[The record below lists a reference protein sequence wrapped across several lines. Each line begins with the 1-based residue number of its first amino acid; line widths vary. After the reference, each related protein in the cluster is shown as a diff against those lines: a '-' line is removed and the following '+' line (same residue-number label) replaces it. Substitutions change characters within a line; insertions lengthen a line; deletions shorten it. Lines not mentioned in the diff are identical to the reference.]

1 MNYSLAR
8 EIYGLN
14 PWCVDAISM
23 PSLTAILKN
32 MQNGVSLEIPEQ
44 KYNSVSLLKIENK
57 TRTISQNWQLDNND
71 EFEAIG
77 VINLDGPITKGGG
90 ASSYGT
96 KDLSKMMLQMSKDD
110 RVKGFVLNVDSG
122 GGSSAAVQLMVDTIN
137 DVKQTKPVYAVVSK
151 GGMAGSAAYGIASAA
166 NKIYSE
172 DEMNIVGSVGTMISF
187 EGRPANSTAPDGT
200 KHIVLYATKSTE
212 KNKAFEEALNND
224 NYKLLINDLL
234 DPMNENF
241 IKMVGSNR
249 PQLKETS
256 FDNGHTLFSKDAIG
270 TFIDGIASFDQVV
283 EMVMNESKVITN
295 NNNSS
300 LTNSQKKMTKEE
312 LKQSH
317 PEVHASIVAEGA
329 NAERERVAS
338 WMVYAETDIAT
349 VTQGIES
356 GAEITASQREKLM
369 VKMNSKG
376 MLEALKADNPTEVIP
391 AESPIEADPK
401 KEPES
406 NENPYLK
413 FVK

>member
-1 MNYSLAR
+1 MNYGLAR
-8 EIYGLN
+8 EVYGLN
-14 PWCVDAISM
+14 AWCVDAISM
-23 PSLTAILKN
+23 PSLTAILRN

-44 KYNSVSLLKIENK
+44 KYNAVSLLKIENN
-57 TRTISQNWQLDNND
+57 TRIISREWQLDNNED
-71 EFEAIG
+71 FEAVG

-96 KDLSKMMLQMSKDD
+96 KDLSAMMLKMSKDD
-110 RVKGFVLNVDSG
+110 RIKGFVLNVDSG

-137 DVKQTKPVYAVVSK
+137 QVKQTKPVYAVISK
-151 GGMAGSAAYGIASAA
+151 GGMAASAAYGIASAS
-166 NKIYSE
+166 NKIFSE

-200 KHIVLYATKSTE
+200 KYITLYATKSTE

-234 DPMNENF
+234 DPINENF
-241 IKMVGSNR
+241 INMVESNR
-249 PQLKETS
+249 PQLKGTD
-256 FDNGHTLFSKDAIG
+256 FDNGHTVFSKEAIG
-270 TFIDGIASFDQVV
+270 TFIDGIASFEQVV
-283 EMVMNESKVITN
+283 EMVMNESKVIN
-295 NNNSS
+295 NNNLS
-300 LTNSQKKMTKEE
+300 LTNSKKKMTREE
-312 LKQSH
+312 LRQSH
-317 PEVHASIVAEGA
+317 PDVYASIVSEGA

-356 GAEITASQREKLM
+356 GAEITSSQREKLM

-376 MLEALKADNPTEVIP
+376 MLEALKSDSAKDAIPGEAPVEVD
-391 AESPIEADPK
+391 EK
-401 KEPES
+401 KAPES
-406 NENPYLK
+406 TENPYLQ

>member
-14 PWCVDAISM
+14 AWCVDAISM

-32 MQNGVSLEIPEQ
+32 MQNGVNLEIPEN
-44 KYNSVSLLKIENK
+44 KYNAISLLKIENN
-57 TRTISQNWQLDNND
+57 TRIISRDWQLDNNE
-71 EFEAIG
+71 EFEAVG

-96 KDLSKMMLQMSKDD
+96 KDLSAMMLKMSKDD
-110 RVKGFVLNVDSG
+110 RIKGFILNVDSG

-137 DVKQTKPVYAVVSK
+137 QVKQTKPVYAVISK
-151 GGMAGSAAYGIASAA
+151 GGMAASAAYGIASAS

-172 DEMNIVGSVGTMISF
+172 SLMNIVGSVGTMISF

-200 KHIVLYATKSTE
+200 KYITLYATKSTE

-234 DPMNENF
+234 DPINENF
-241 IKMVGSNR
+241 INMVESNR
-249 PQLKETS
+249 PQLKGTD
-256 FDNGHTLFSKDAIG
+256 FDNGHTVFSRDAIG
-270 TFIDGIASFDQVV
+270 TFIDGIASFEQVV
-283 EMVMNESKVITN
+283 EMVMSESKMITN
-295 NNNSS
+295 NNLS
-300 LTNSQKKMTKEE
+300 LTNSTQKMTKEE

-317 PEVHASIVAEGA
+317 PDVYASIVSDGA
-329 NAERERVAS
+329 SAERERVAS
-338 WMVYAETDIAT
+338 WMVYAETDITT

-356 GAEITASQREKLM
+356 GAEITSSQREKLM

-376 MLEALKADNPTEVIP
+376 LLTALQNDNAPEIVAGESVVVAEKEEPKELKEAFNFNL
-391 AESPIEADPK
+391 
-401 KEPES
+401 
-406 NENPYLK
+406 
-413 FVK
+413 

>member
-14 PWCVDAISM
+14 AWCVDAISM

-32 MQNGVSLEIPEQ
+32 MQNGVNLEIPEN
-44 KYNSVSLLKIENK
+44 KYNAISLLKIENN
-57 TRTISQNWQLDNND
+57 TRIISRDWQLDNNE
-71 EFEAIG
+71 EFEAVG

-96 KDLSKMMLQMSKDD
+96 KDLSNMMLKMSKDD
-110 RVKGFVLNVDSG
+110 RIKGFILNVDSG

-137 DVKQTKPVYAVVSK
+137 QVKQTKPVYAVISK
-151 GGMAGSAAYGIASAA
+151 GGMAASAAYGIASAS

-172 DEMNIVGSVGTMISF
+172 DGMNIVGSVGTMISF

-200 KHIVLYATKSTE
+200 KYITLYATKSTE

-234 DPMNENF
+234 DPINENF
-241 IKMVGSNR
+241 INMVESNR
-249 PQLKETS
+249 PQLKGTD
-256 FDNGHTLFSKDAIG
+256 FDNGHTVFSRDAIG
-270 TFIDGIASFDQVV
+270 TFIDGIASFEQVV
-283 EMVMNESKVITN
+283 EMVMSESKMITN
-295 NNNSS
+295 NNLS
-300 LTNSQKKMTKEE
+300 LTNSTQKMTKEE

-317 PEVHASIVAEGA
+317 PDVYASIVSEGA
-329 NAERERVAS
+329 SAERERVAS

-356 GAEITASQREKLM
+356 GAEITSSQREKLM

-376 MLEALKADNPTEVIP
+376 LLTALQNDNAPEIVAGESVVIAEKEEPKELKEAFNFNL
-391 AESPIEADPK
+391 
-401 KEPES
+401 
-406 NENPYLK
+406 
-413 FVK
+413 

>member
-14 PWCVDAISM
+14 TWCVDSISL

-44 KYNSVSLLKIENK
+44 KYNAVSLLKIENN
-57 TRTISQNWQLDNND
+57 TRIISRDWQLENNE

-96 KDLSKMMLQMSKDD
+96 KDLSAMMLKMSKDD
-110 RVKGFVLNVDSG
+110 RIKGFVLNVDSG

-137 DVKQTKPVYAVVSK
+137 QVKQTKPVYSVISK
-151 GGMAGSAAYGIASAA
+151 GGMAASAAYGIASAS
-166 NKIYSE
+166 NKIFSE

-200 KHIVLYATKSTE
+200 KFITLYATKSTE

-234 DPMNENF
+234 DPINENF
-241 IKMVGSNR
+241 INMVQSNR
-249 PQLKETS
+249 PQLKGTD
-256 FDNGHTLFSKDAIG
+256 FDNGHTVFSKEAIG
-270 TFIDGIASFDQVV
+270 TFIDGIASFEQVV
-283 EMVMNESKVITN
+283 EMVINESKVIN
-295 NNNSS
+295 NNNLS
-300 LTNSQKKMTKEE
+300 LTNSKKKMTKEE

-317 PEVHASIVAEGA
+317 PDVYASIVSDGA
-329 NAERERVAS
+329 SAERERVAS

-349 VTQGIES
+349 VTQGVES
-356 GAEITASQREKLM
+356 GAEISASQREKLM

-376 MLEALKADNPTEVIP
+376 LLDALKSDSTKDVTSG
-391 AESPIEADPK
+391 ESSVTGEK
-401 KEPES
+401 KEEPKEIKEAFNFS
-406 NENPYLK
+406 L
-413 FVK
+413 

>member
-1 MNYSLAR
+1 MNYGLAR
-8 EIYGLN
+8 EVYGLN
-14 PWCVDAISM
+14 AWCVDAISM
-23 PSLTAILKN
+23 PSLTAILRN

-44 KYNSVSLLKIENK
+44 KYNAVSLLKIENN
-57 TRTISQNWQLDNND
+57 TRIISRDWQLDNNED
-71 EFEAIG
+71 FEAVG

-96 KDLSKMMLQMSKDD
+96 KDLSAMMLKMSKDD
-110 RVKGFVLNVDSG
+110 RIKGFVLNVDSG

-137 DVKQTKPVYAVVSK
+137 QVKQTKPVYAVISK
-151 GGMAGSAAYGIASAA
+151 GGMAASAAYGIASAS
-166 NKIYSE
+166 NKIFSE

-200 KHIVLYATKSTE
+200 KYITLYATKSTE

-234 DPMNENF
+234 DPINENF
-241 IKMVGSNR
+241 INMVESNR
-249 PQLKETS
+249 PQLKGTD
-256 FDNGHTLFSKDAIG
+256 FDNGHTVFSKEAIG
-270 TFIDGIASFDQVV
+270 TFIDGIASFEQVV
-283 EMVMNESKVITN
+283 EMVMNESKVIN
-295 NNNSS
+295 NNNLS
-300 LTNSQKKMTKEE
+300 LTNSKKKMTKEE

-317 PEVHASIVAEGA
+317 PDVYASIVSEGA

-338 WMVYAETDIAT
+338 WMVYAETDSAT

-376 MLEALKADNPTEVIP
+376 MLDALKSDSTKDVTSG
-391 AESPIEADPK
+391 ESSVEDEK
-401 KEPES
+401 KKDTQS
-406 NENPYLK
+406 TENPYLQ